1 MDPHHLLVKIIKKL
15 NSLKIPY
22 LVTGGMAIYV
32 WGRPRFTADID
43 LVVELKKE
51 DVKKLV
57 STLIKEGYIDEE
69 AVKQAITYQ
78 SEFNFI
84 DQKEGIKVD
93 FWILKN
99 DDFDKYKFK
108 RKVSKKVLNQNVYF
122 ISAEDLIL
130 VKLLWFKESG
140 SYRHLE
146 DIVSI
151 LEMLKKKVDF
161 NYLRKWTKKQNTL
174 GILEEQIDLATTKG

>member
-1 MDPHHLLVKIIKKL
+1 MDPHHLLVKIVKKL

-43 LVVELKKE
+43 LVVELNKQ
-51 DVKKLV
+51 DIKKLV
-57 STLIKEGYIDEE
+57 NALIKEGYIDEDMIRE
-69 AVKQAITYQ
+69 AIAYQ

-84 DQKEGIKVD
+84 DQEEGIKVD
-93 FWILKN
+93 FWILKK
-99 DDFDKYKFK
+99 DAFDKSKFK
-108 RKVSKKVLNQNVYF
+108 RRVAKKVLNQNVYF

-130 VKLLWFKESG
+130 VKLLWFKEG
-140 SYRHLE
+140 RSYRHLE
-146 DIVSI
+146 DILSI

-161 NYLRKWTKKQNTL
+161 TYLRKWAKKLNTL
-174 GILEEQIDLATTKG
+174 GVLEEQINLVSR